1 MIIIIIVLKPED
13 LRSSFSI
20 SHSQH
25 FAHNTTAERGLG
37 GWAKENLWAS
47 STSVLQKIPLLG
59 EEESSGSSGVSR
71 ILLKILHGGE

>member
-1 MIIIIIVLKPED
+1 MIIIIIALNPED

-37 GWAKENLWAS
+37 GG
-47 STSVLQKIPLLG
+47 QKKIYGLLAL
-59 EEESSGSSGVSR
+59 VFFKR
-71 ILLKILHGGE
+71 FL